1 MSEETPWTVLR
12 LLKWMQAYFTEHG
25 ISPARR
31 QAEDL
36 LGAVLELDRLH
47 LYLEFESQPSPAELA
62 RLRELVRR
70 RAAGE
75 PLQHLLGWQPFLGLR
90 LACDRRALI
99 PRPETEELARR
110 AADWLKPRQ
119 PWEAAD
125 LGTGSGCLALA
136 LAKEGGQGRIWA
148 VERSAEALQL
158 AQENAQA
165 CGLADRVR
173 WLQGDWAQP
182 LLDAQA
188 PPLDLVV
195 SNPPYIPSAEI
206 AGLEPV
212 VRDHEPRAAL
222 DGGADGMRD
231 LRCLLASAPRLLKP
245 GGLLALECGLG
256 QPETLVRMALQGT
269 AWASAEAP
277 NDQSGRPRYLWAIK
291 A

>member
-1 MSEETPWTVLR
+1 MESYL
-12 LLKWMQAYFTEHG
+12 AGHG

-47 LYLEFESQPSPAELA
+47 LYLEFESVPSPAELG

-90 LACDRRALI
+90 LLCDRRALI

-110 AADWLKPRQ
+110 AAAWLKERQ
-119 PWEAAD
+119 PWSAAD

-136 LAKEGGQGRIWA
+136 LAKEAGEGRMWA
-148 VERSAEALQL
+148 VDSSAEALQL
-158 AQENAQA
+158 AAENARA
-165 CGLADRVR
+165 CGLAERVEF
-173 WLQGDWAQP
+173 LLGDWAAP
-182 LLDAQA
+182 LKAAAA
-188 PPLDLVV
+188 PPLDLLV

-206 AGLEPV
+206 AGLEPA

-222 DGGADGMRD
+222 DGGADGLKD
-231 LRCLLASAPRLLKP
+231 LRLLLATAPGLLKP
-245 GGLLALECGLG
+245 GGLLAMECGLG
-256 QPETLVRMALQGT
+256 QPETLARSALQAGG
-269 AWASAEAP
+269 WASAEALP
-277 NDQSGRPRYLWAIK
+277 DSSGRLRYLWALK